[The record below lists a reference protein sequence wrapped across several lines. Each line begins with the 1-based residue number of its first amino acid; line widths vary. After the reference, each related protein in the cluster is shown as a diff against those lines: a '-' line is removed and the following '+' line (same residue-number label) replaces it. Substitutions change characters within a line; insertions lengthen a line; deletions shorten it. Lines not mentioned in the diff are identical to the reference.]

1 LETKYLTAHPT
12 DIFSLATTSSCVISA
27 SGSSSIKVYSTLS
40 SDFPLVQT
48 LEGVHKLGCHHVATS
63 SDGRRLVSVGFG
75 GEVKLWK
82 NESEDGQSQWV
93 EDGKLAEK
101 AGEIWAISLS
111 EDGQYLTSTTSDGK
125 VNVFDLS
132 AEGRP
137 KIHQFET
144 KGSFGMCID
153 MVSSFLISP

>member
-1 LETKYLTAHPT
+1 
-12 DIFSLATTSSCVISA
+12 
-27 SGSSSIKVYSTLS
+27 
-40 SDFPLVQT
+40 
-48 LEGVHKLGCHHVATS
+48 
-63 SDGRRLVSVGFG
+63 
-75 GEVKLWK
+75 VKLWR
-82 NESEDGQSQWV
+82 NETDNGQGQWV

-101 AGEIWAISLS
+101 AGEIWAVSLS
-111 EDGQYLTSTTSDGK
+111 EDGQYLTSTTSDGR

-153 MVSSFLISP
+153 MVSSLFVSFTTCSCLISSSLRMAILPRLDILQDLSSFSQIQSVAFAIRYHPSSNLYEVYDSPLLLLYWLPPAMPQ

>member
-1 LETKYLTAHPT
+1 M
-12 DIFSLATTSSCVISA
+12 ATTSSCVITA
-27 SGSSSIKVYSTLS
+27 SGSSSLKVYSTLS
-40 SDFPLVQT
+40 SDFPLIQT

-63 SDGRRLVSVGFG
+63 SNGQRLVSVGFG

-82 NESEDGQSQWV
+82 SETEDGPGQWL
-93 EDGKLAEK
+93 EDGKLVEK
-101 AGEIWAISLS
+101 AGEIWAVSLS
-111 EDGQYLTSTTSDGK
+111 ADGQYLTSTTSDGR

-153 MVSSFLISP
+153 MVSPR